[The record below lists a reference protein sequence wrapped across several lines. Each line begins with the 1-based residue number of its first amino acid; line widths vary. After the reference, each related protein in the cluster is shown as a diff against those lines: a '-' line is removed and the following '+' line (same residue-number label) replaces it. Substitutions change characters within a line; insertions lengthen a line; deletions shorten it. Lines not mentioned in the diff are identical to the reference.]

1 MKIMLVDD
9 SRFVRMTVK
18 RYIEETGHKGHTFIE
33 ASNGRE
39 AIEKFRAEDPD
50 LVFLDLLMPD
60 MSGEEVLKVIR
71 EISLNCFVTMLTSN
85 FQKPVQQRLLS
96 MGANLFMPKTIT
108 PEKIHSVF
116 QEVEKHISQPE

>member
-33 ASNGRE
+33 ASNGTE
-39 AIEKFRAEDPD
+39 AIEKFRDEKPD
-50 LVFLDLLMPD
+50 IVFLDLLMPD

-71 EISLNCFVTMLTSN
+71 EITSDCFVTMLTSN
-85 FQKPVQQRLLS
+85 FQKPVQERLLS

-108 PEKIHSVF
+108 PEKIHAIF
-116 QEVEKHISQPE
+116 QEVEKYLSQTE